1 MGSVKNLALLLTH
14 KCNKKRGG
22 GGPCQENEK
31 TKCRNQIKVNIVLQ
45 EIEAF

>member
-14 KCNKKRGG
+14 KCNKKK